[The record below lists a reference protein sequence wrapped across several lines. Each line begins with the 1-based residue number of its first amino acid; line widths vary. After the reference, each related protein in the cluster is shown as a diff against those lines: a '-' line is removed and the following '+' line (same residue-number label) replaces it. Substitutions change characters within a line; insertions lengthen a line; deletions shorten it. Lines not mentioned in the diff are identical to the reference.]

1 MSKLF
6 KGLTVL
12 AVLVSGAA
20 FAGERCNTGNNDY
33 NDYNGY
39 HPASS
44 VDTYGNT
51 YVNTVAIAPPP
62 PAGHYEVRQVRTF
75 IPGHW
80 TFIRRGHHMARVFNP
95 GHYEL
100 VAQRVWV
107 NGPAYSYNN
116 GTSYQYG
123 LKVAPPPPA
132 FRG

>member
-1 MSKLF
+1 MSKLI

-20 FAGERCNTGNNDY
+20 FAGERCNTNTNT
-33 NDYNGY
+33 NNGY

-44 VDTYGNT
+44 VDTYGNAYGT
-51 YVNTVAIAPPP
+51 TVAVAPPPP

-75 IPGHW
+75 IPAHW
-80 TFIRRGHHMARVFNP
+80 TFIMRGHHRVRVFNP
-95 GHYEL
+95 SHYEM
-100 VAQRVWV
+100 VAQRIWV

-123 LKVAPPPPA
+123 IQVAPPPPA